1 MKLLS
6 ILIEFEK
13 NKHPKLLICTSK
25 KKKEEER
32 NQTNVSSTVIPYQ
45 SFGLLYSFIRL
56 RIISHPSKQVVY
68 FICHLFPFSFFQKR
82 GKKKIQEALIHKL
95 HWSYELEINWSLS
108 KDVKNNRG
116 IKYIQ
121 RGRLVLILATI

>member
-1 MKLLS
+1 MEGGEAVIYSDRIRK
-6 ILIEFEK
+6 K
-13 NKHPKLLICTSK
+13 QTPKTLDMHFK
-25 KKKEEER
+25 KKKKEEEER

-82 GKKKIQEALIHKL
+82 GKKKKFRKPSYTNFTGAMSWKLIGL
-95 HWSYELEINWSLS
+95 
-108 KDVKNNRG
+108 
-116 IKYIQ
+116 
-121 RGRLVLILATI
+121 LAKMLKTTEG